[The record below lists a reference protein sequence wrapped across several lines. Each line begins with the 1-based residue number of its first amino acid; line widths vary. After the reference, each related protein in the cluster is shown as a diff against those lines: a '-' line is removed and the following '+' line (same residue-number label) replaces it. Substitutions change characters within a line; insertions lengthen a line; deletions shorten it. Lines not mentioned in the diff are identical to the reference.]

1 MKNPWKCVVVTW
13 LFRTDL
19 ANLNAGEGSS
29 NLKEIKTYRNGL
41 PYISGQSVRHALR
54 KAIQREHPD
63 AYKCTVEYPCGN
75 IKDCWLCDIFG
86 YLLPGEGAK
95 RWSAVKVSPAMGQ
108 VRRPVATD
116 LILRLVNDIECPNCH
131 KKINPLFGREA
142 GKKDIDQGSKL
153 KCPECNKD
161 FEAPYAI
168 RQAIAYKQLIENTY
182 RVALTIDLNALGVEE
197 VPIIK
202 TETGKKPEID
212 GIKYDNKYGD
222 NNENERS
229 KRASAIL
236 TGIAN
241 LSDFASQSRE
251 MTNAS
256 PDFVIISLQKQY
268 NQRLSSALQM
278 DESEK
283 IDVERFKGII
293 NDCLQLPETKIF
305 AGAIPKA
312 FSNED
317 DIIDILKS
325 TEFNGTVTIE
335 ETKDKLFTPREALM
349 KAITELQVGK

>member
-1 MKNPWKCVVVTW
+1 MGENVKNQWKCVVVTW

-116 LILRLVNDIECPNCH
+116 LILRLVNDIECPRCH

-142 GKKDIDQGSKL
+142 GIKAIDQGSTL
-153 KCPECNKD
+153 KCPECKKD

-182 RVALTIDLNALGVEE
+182 RVALTIDLNALGIEE
-197 VPIIK
+197 VPKI
-202 TETGKKPEID
+202 EGEGKKAKMN
-212 GIKYDNKYGD
+212 GIKYDDKYGD
-222 NNENERS
+222 NGPKERI
-229 KRASAIL
+229 KRAVAVLTAIS
-236 TGIAN
+236 N

-256 PDFVIISLQKQY
+256 PDFILISLQKQY

-278 DESEK
+278 NESEA
-283 IDVERFKGII
+283 IDKERFKGII
-293 NDCLQLPETKIF
+293 DDCLKMPDTKIY
-305 AGAIPKA
+305 AGAISGT
-312 FSNED
+312 FTND
-317 DIIDILKS
+317 NVIVNILKN
-325 TEFNGTVTIE
+325 EAYKNKVAFAN
-335 ETKDKLFTPREALM
+335 TPREALM
-349 KAITELQVGK
+349 DAIGELEKGTNN